1 MAISCNSSHNRTKS
15 NRNLGHQA
23 IASTILM
30 INRERK
36 NWSTA
41 TRTMLAASAH
51 QSQLCKLQQSEA
63 TVANEHKPKE
73 GTENPNP
80 QSETLL
86 NPS

>member
-1 MAISCNSSHNRTKS
+1 
-15 NRNLGHQA
+15 
-23 IASTILM
+23 
-30 INRERK
+30 
-36 NWSTA
+36 
-41 TRTMLAASAH
+41 MLAASAH